1 MGSSYHTYT
10 RIHKYLC
17 TNWSNTFGAVHNARG
32 RGLLPAIP
40 VTHVVR
46 VEGHPLNTGAGNIG
60 THLAISF
67 TNSLGCFSVG
77 DPIPIDFPKV
87 LCRISDRSPEVR
99 EKITMYFHSNTQLLM
114 DALLVLRCSHYHR
127 SADLEHINNYFI
139 AAIKNDRLRVIY
151 DNENRPAGV
160 FTWTYLPPDREKAYM
175 EKPSSI
181 LASDFESE
189 DGTLWAI
196 DFAAPFGFCRGIV
209 RALRREFPKGT
220 KFRIYR
226 TEQNRFGWM
235 IA

>member
-1 MGSSYHTYT
+1 MPGFS
-10 RIHKYLC
+10 I
-17 TNWSNTFGAVHNARG
+17 GPGV
-32 RGLLPAIP
+32 
-40 VTHVVR
+40 
-46 VEGHPLNTGAGNIG
+46 PL
-60 THLAISF
+60 SR
-67 TNSLGCFSVG
+67 S
-77 DPIPIDFPKV
+77 KK
-87 LCRISDRSPEVR
+87 LCRISNRSPEVR